1 MFTERDYEEIIRWK
15 KQEYNINGWNE
26 MILNAKEFMEE
37 VSDTYAN
44 IEAATQAMMRNM
56 LEGDRFVVEPA
67 NRHSEELTI
76 CYYCD
81 NLSESRRRLF

>member
-1 MFTERDYEEIIRWK
+1 MYTEHDYDEILCWK

-26 MILNAKEFMEE
+26 MVLNVKEFIEE
-37 VSDTYAN
+37 VSDEYAN
-44 IEAATQAMMRNM
+44 LEAAANAMLRNM

-67 NRHSEELTI
+67 NRHSEELTV

-81 NLSESRRRLF
+81 NLSESRRRIF